1 VLLPAAGAA
10 LLWLFATGK
19 VYSVQYSLWILLA
32 LALAGLPLRAMIA
45 VAAIDVL
52 LFVTLWGGLPWLGA
66 PWPGTVLS
74 TVRQVGTAVLAVWVM
89 TRIASPARDRPL
101 AAAARS

>member
-1 VLLPAAGAA
+1 
-10 LLWLFATGK
+10 
-19 VYSVQYSLWILLA
+19 
-32 LALAGLPLRAMIA
+32 MIA

-66 PWPGTVLS
+66 PWPGTFLS
-74 TVRQVGTAVLAVWVM
+74 IVRRGATALLAVWVM

-101 AAAARS
+101 AAAAHS